1 MESRF
6 GTGAESFVERSPL
19 GQACLAAFA
28 VTDSGRPLIDSYTIS
43 SLAWALGRTRCVG
56 PFASDW
62 LEGFDGASSDAR
74 DSFAGRVSLLPEDEE
89 GQRIAGKGFKIGT
102 PIDAAALERELI
114 WLQDFLSWPASAS
127 DVRAFAY
134 IRSAPV
140 ASRKKYSVDD
150 FDFLNSFFV
159 NDLRRVGDAVAA
171 GRAGEALRTYLSS
184 PESAAGLEREDVRRD
199 TRALQ
204 ERLQPKRFPSGRW
217 PSPGHWPLVL
227 SQQVAVNATFQELS
241 ERAGIFAVNGP
252 PGSGKTTLLRDL
264 IAAIVVR
271 RADSLARLASP
282 EAAFTQTHRW
292 RVGQY
297 WRSIRGLQEN
307 LLGHEIVVASS
318 NNGAVENVTREI
330 PSRRAVDES
339 WLAESSYFAE
349 VGTAVIGDAAWALL
363 AAPLGN
369 KQNRSIFASRFWYG
383 LESEDEVP
391 GLGGTEQDALHEA
404 PIAFLKLLKQAEEAR
419 PASWPR
425 AVRRYKEARRAVEA
439 MTEERQGIADALERI
454 AELEMKIFRSGKTL
468 EDLEPRLADARSMVE
483 QRRLELQRLAEQRRM
498 LEEQLRSIN
507 LARPGFLPVL
517 LSWGKAFKE
526 WSAEAK
532 AARGRFEEA
541 CRFQQAAG
549 SELDRAEAAYKNL
562 CGEIEAALKA
572 KELAEIELQN
582 ARTLISEFRARFQ
595 AIVPDTSFWEQD
607 EEDRER
613 RSPWADCAWNDVR
626 ARLFLAALDLH
637 RSWIL
642 SVPEIIRRNLQGAVD
657 ILTGNLPD
665 KAPLGGIKAAW
676 ATLFLVIPVVSTTF
690 ASFDRLFSSLGQ
702 EDLGWLLIDEAGQ
715 AVPQAAVGAIWRAR
729 RVVVVGDPQQLE
741 PVVTI
746 SESAVAALR
755 SYFAVDPVWQP
766 NALSVQSLA
775 DRATRL
781 GTSLPGPE
789 GSIWVGAP
797 LRVHRRCD
805 EPMFSIANG
814 IAYDGLMVFG
824 TGTRAELPEWSPSR
838 WIDIEAGDC
847 EGNWIPE
854 EGRIVLDLMKSLPS
868 TESVVCLSPF
878 RHVVFGLRDALRTKF
893 PPVHVGTVHTYQG
906 KEAEAVILVLGGNLN
921 AEGPLDW
928 AASRPNLLN
937 VAVTR
942 ARRRLYV
949 VGNRKRWRS
958 RRFFSELARRLPHD
972 EGYLRESKPAA
983 FDLHGDPEGR
993 IG

>member
-1 MESRF
+1 
-6 GTGAESFVERSPL
+6 
-19 GQACLAAFA
+19 
-28 VTDSGRPLIDSYTIS
+28 
-43 SLAWALGRTRCVG
+43 
-56 PFASDW
+56 
-62 LEGFDGASSDAR
+62 
-74 DSFAGRVSLLPEDEE
+74 
-89 GQRIAGKGFKIGT
+89 
-102 PIDAAALERELI
+102 LERELI
-114 WLQDFLSWPASAS
+114 WLQDFLGWPPSAS
-127 DVRAFAY
+127 DIRAFAY
-134 IRSAPV
+134 VRSAPV

-171 GRAGEALRTYLSS
+171 GKAGEALRMYLSS
-184 PESAAGLEREDVRRD
+184 PESAARLEREDVRRD
-199 TRALQ
+199 ARAPQ
-204 ERLQPKRFPSGRW
+204 DRLQPKRFPAGRW

-227 SQQVAVNATFQELS
+227 SQQVAVNATFQQLS

-282 EAAFTQTHRW
+282 EAAFTQAHKW

-349 VGTAVIGDAAWALL
+349 V
-363 AAPLGN
+363 
-369 KQNRSIFASRFWYG
+369 
-383 LESEDEVP
+383 
-391 GLGGTEQDALHEA
+391 
-404 PIAFLKLLKQAEEAR
+404 
-419 PASWPR
+419 
-425 AVRRYKEARRAVEA
+425 
-439 MTEERQGIADALERI
+439 
-454 AELEMKIFRSGKTL
+454 
-468 EDLEPRLADARSMVE
+468 
-483 QRRLELQRLAEQRRM
+483 
-498 LEEQLRSIN
+498 
-507 LARPGFLPVL
+507 L

-532 AARGRFEEA
+532 AARGCFDEA
-541 CRFQQAAG
+541 CRLQQAAEI
-549 SELDRAEAAYKNL
+549 ELGRAETAYKNL

-582 ARTLISEFRARFQ
+582 ARTLISEFRARLQ
-595 AIVPDTSFWEQD
+595 AVVPDTFFWEQD
-607 EEDRER
+607 EDERER
-613 RSPWADCAWNDVR
+613 QSPWADRAWNDVR

-642 SVPEIIRRNLQGAVD
+642 CVPETIRRNLQGAID

-665 KAPLGGIKAAW
+665 RAPLEGIKAAW

-775 DRATRL
+775 DRATWL

-789 GSIWVGAP
+789 GPIWVGAP

-824 TGTRAELPEWSPSR
+824 TGNRAELPDWSPSR

-893 PPVHVGTVHTYQG
+893 PPVHVGTIHTYQG

-972 EGYLRESKPAA
+972 KGNLRET
-983 FDLHGDPEGR
+983 E
-993 IG
+993 